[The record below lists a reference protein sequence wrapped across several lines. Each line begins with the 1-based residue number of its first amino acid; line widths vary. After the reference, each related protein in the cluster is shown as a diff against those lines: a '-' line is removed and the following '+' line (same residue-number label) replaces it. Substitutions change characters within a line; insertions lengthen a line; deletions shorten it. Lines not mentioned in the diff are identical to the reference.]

1 MLKRTLPYKKAMAD
15 RMKKFRKRLGLVQK
29 DFAGQLGF
37 SITTISTIE
46 NEGQLPTIPIIIA
59 MMTNYRVS
67 PFWLLKGEGE
77 MFIKDK
83 EPELSRLDHFKKA
96 FPDVP
101 AEEEVFKMINSL
113 SVPILK
119 NALVLKFFELK
130 DLYKSQIEQYQKEKA
145 RELSAQKSRK

>member
-1 MLKRTLPYKKAMAD
+1 MAD
-15 RMKKFRKRLGLVQK
+15 RMKKLRKTLGLVQK

-83 EPELSRLDHFKKA
+83 EPELNRLDHFKKA
-96 FPDVP
+96 FPHVP
-101 AEEEVFKMINSL
+101 PDADILTMIESL

-119 NALVLKFFELK
+119 NALILKFFELK
-130 DLYKSQIEQYQKEKA
+130 DFYKSQIEQYQKEKA
-145 RELSAQKSRK
+145 RELSARKPGE